1 MYAGQILKDAICDQ
15 FRDKYS
21 ARPDFKTKG
30 SDIVL
35 SLHIR
40 KNWAT
45 ISLDIV
51 RNSLHKRGYRVQ
63 GNIAPMQKT
72 LAAVIIKL
80 TNWDGSRPLIDP
92 LCGSGTLLAEALMMY
107 CRIPAG
113 YLRKDDSL
121 RFLPDFDANLWNQVK
136 KAENDKIIELPD
148 NLLFGSDI
156 DENSIILAKENL
168 KNLPGGQKVNFKTT
182 RFQDLESFEN
192 VVIVCNPPYGIRMGK
207 AENIKKLYND
217 LGDFLKQKCKQSEAY
232 ILCGKS
238 ELVPELRLRA
248 SWKKTLKNAD
258 IETKLAKIIIR

>member
-92 LCGSGTLLAEALMMY
+92 LYGSGTLLAEALMVY

-121 RFLPDFDANLWNQVK
+121 KFLPDLWNQFK

-156 DENSIILAKENL
+156 
-168 KNLPGGQKVNFKTT
+168 
-182 RFQDLESFEN
+182 
-192 VVIVCNPPYGIRMGK
+192 Y
-207 AENIKKLYND
+207 
-217 LGDFLKQKCKQSEAY
+217 
-232 ILCGKS
+232 
-238 ELVPELRLRA
+238 
-248 SWKKTLKNAD
+248 
-258 IETKLAKIIIR
+258 